1 MKLERHDSEELLR
14 FVMMSRPLTTAA
26 LVLGLVVGASGGASA
41 DDTDRPPK
49 VIIDRAKVD
58 LPNHKLVV
66 QMSHPAARVVVKVFG
81 DSGAVL
87 AEVERKFDGAAVG
100 TPLEMTWTPSSAE
113 AVVKVEVWG
122 YDTKGYYAGIAIVP
136 WSVTIPHEEVNF
148 ATDSDA
154 IRAADVPKLQA
165 SLAKISEMAQKHAS
179 LGKVTLFVLGHTDTV
194 GTEEHN
200 LTLSRRRARAIASW
214 FKAHGL
220 SASLGIAF
228 EGAGEKMLL
237 VKTPDETAEERNR
250 RVDYIL
256 ALEPPPLPSSELSW
270 KTP

>member
-1 MKLERHDSEELLR
+1 MAGRLL
-14 FVMMSRPLTTAA
+14 VA
-26 LVLGLVVGASGGASA
+26 LVLGGVLLGGPRAASA
-41 DDTDRPPK
+41 DEAGAGPPK

-66 QMSHPAARVVVKVFG
+66 QLSHAAAKIVVKVFADG
-81 DSGAVL
+81 GAVL
-87 AEVERKFDGAAVG
+87 AEVEKKLDGTAAN
-100 TPLEMTWTPSSAE
+100 TPIEMSWTPSSAE
-113 AVVKVEVWG
+113 AVAKVEVWG
-122 YDTKGYYAGIAIVP
+122 YDTKGYWAAVAIVP
-136 WSVTIPHEEVNF
+136 WSATVPHEEVNF

-154 IRAADVPKLQA
+154 IRPADVPKLQA
-165 SLAKISEMAQKHAS
+165 SLTKITDVAQKHAG

-194 GTEEHN
+194 GKDDHN
-200 LTLSRRRARAIASW
+200 LTLSRKRARAIAAW

-220 SASLGIAF
+220 SAVVGVAF

-237 VKTPDETAEERNR
+237 VKTADETAEERNR

-256 ALEPPPLPSSELSW
+256 ALEPPALPSSELSW